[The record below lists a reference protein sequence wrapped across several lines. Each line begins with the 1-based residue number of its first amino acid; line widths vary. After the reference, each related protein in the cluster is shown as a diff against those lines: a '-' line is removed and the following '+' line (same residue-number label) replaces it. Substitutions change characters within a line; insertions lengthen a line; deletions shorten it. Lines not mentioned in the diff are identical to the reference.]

1 MAYKQSGLKNIG
13 DVRDKIAKRKLEK
26 RFGSVQGAKEF
37 AAEQFRSRAE
47 ERKLSKKTVVPTET
61 SFTTSIK
68 PFEKETIK
76 FDIPEKVKSTKKSKI
91 PKSKIKT
98 KKGSGGVIR
107 EKSGT
112 GKQALIGLGTLAS
125 IFLGASKIFGT
136 QRGYGAENA
145 KNIGGN

>member
-13 DVRDKIAKRKLEK
+13 DVRDKIVKRKLDK
-26 RFGSVQGAKEF
+26 KFGSIEGAEKFKQIED
-37 AAEQFRSRAE
+37 FRSRAA
-47 ERKLSKKTVVPTET
+47 ERNQPKFKTMET
-61 SFTTSIK
+61 SFKTSIK

-112 GKQALIGLGTLAS
+112 GKQALIGLGSLAGT
-125 IFLGASKIFGT
+125 FLGASTIFGT

>member
-1 MAYKQSGLKNIG
+1 MAYNQAALKNIG
-13 DVRDKIAKRKLEK
+13 DVRDKIVKRKLDK
-26 RFGSVQGAKEF
+26 KFGSIEGAEKFKQIED
-37 AAEQFRSRAE
+37 FRSRAA
-47 ERKLSKKTVVPTET
+47 ERNQPKFKTMET
-61 SFTTSIK
+61 SFKTSIK

>member
-13 DVRDKIAKRKLEK
+13 DVRDKIVKRKLDK
-26 RFGSVQGAKEF
+26 KFGSVEGAEKFKQIED
-37 AAEQFRSRAE
+37 FRSRAA
-47 ERKLSKKTVVPTET
+47 ERNQPKFKTMET
-61 SFTTSIK
+61 SFKTSIK

-125 IFLGASKIFGT
+125 IFLGASTIFGT